1 MKRIL
6 LQIVGAFCLMSLAA
20 CSAGSPDNIQES
32 PSMVPEGEGSAGVVE
47 VAETIT
53 QLEDG
58 LSAALFTGDDGFD
71 AFLEAGGASS
81 DAEVLSFLQKNF
93 LSGADGLGLQI
104 AGGGCSTISV
114 PAADGTGYYFG
125 RNFDWDRCDALV
137 LLSCPVEGYRSIST
151 VNTDFIRQ
159 VSPIPVP
166 DNVLKTAA
174 LYAPLDGMNETG
186 LCVSVNMIQDSATID
201 QDTDRP
207 DLTTT
212 TAVRLLLNQ
221 AATVEEAVSLLEYY
235 DLHASFGYMVHFA
248 IADAAGHAVAVEYIG
263 NEMSVVETPV
273 LTNFYL
279 SPGEK
284 QGIGTAESHTRF
296 ERLQTQL
303 QETPGMD
310 EDGVRDAL
318 AAVCKGTFGHGET
331 TQWSAVLDQAHGTAA
346 YYHREHY
353 ETAYTFRIPAGET
366 GN

>member
-1 MKRIL
+1 MKRII
-6 LQIVGAFCLMSLAA
+6 LQILCMICLMSLAA
-20 CSAGSPDNIQES
+20 CSAGTPKDDQES
-32 PSMVPEGEGSAGVVE
+32 TSVAPEGEEAAGFVE
-47 VAETIT
+47 VSEAIT

-58 LSAALFTGDDGFD
+58 LSAALFTGGDGFV

-81 DAEVLSFLQKNF
+81 DGEVLSFLQKNF

-104 AGGGCSTISV
+104 AGGGCSTLSV

-125 RNFDWDRCDALV
+125 RNFDWDACDALV
-137 LLSCPVEGYRSIST
+137 LLSCPMEGYRSIST

-159 VSPIPVP
+159 VSPIPLP
-166 DNVLKTAA
+166 DNILKTAA

-212 TAVRLLLNQ
+212 TAVRLLLNR
-221 AATVEEAVSLLEYY
+221 AATVEEALALLDSY

-248 IADAAGHAVAVEYIG
+248 IADAAGHAVTVEYID

-296 ERLQTQL
+296 ERLQTQM
-303 QETPGMD
+303 QETPAMD

-318 AAVCKGTFGHGET
+318 AAVCKGSFGHGET

-353 ETAYTFRIPAGET
+353 ETAYTFRIPADEA